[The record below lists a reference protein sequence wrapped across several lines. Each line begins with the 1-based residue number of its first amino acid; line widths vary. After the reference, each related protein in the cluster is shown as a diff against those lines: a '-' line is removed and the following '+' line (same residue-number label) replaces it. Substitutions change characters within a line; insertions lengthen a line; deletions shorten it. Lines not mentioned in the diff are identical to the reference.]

1 MQLSGHYFRP
11 HLHILN
17 FLQNF
22 LISFGA
28 DESNLGIQG
37 CQITIII
44 SFLLR
49 IKSHFSI
56 NFDDFRFNAILT
68 WGCFIVVHY

>member
-44 SFLLR
+44 SFCYELKAICPSILM
-49 IKSHFSI
+49 IFSSTQ
-56 NFDDFRFNAILT
+56 F
-68 WGCFIVVHY
+68 